1 LSTWVIDPSQVIVSS
16 ESEKKMVEIEWGRTI
31 KFSISTALLLRKSPL
46 CHVPNLLSGLF
57 LGGIVSIQAG

>member
-1 LSTWVIDPSQVIVSS
+1 
-16 ESEKKMVEIEWGRTI
+16 MVEIEWGRTI